1 MDSYVTIREVL
12 ASLLASLDERGLPF
26 DTVAFR
32 TACDKARKLLSEES
46 AGSASFVEWLD
57 NYFRAMRFDPKHHLG
72 LGDIRLTLGQQTDL
86 LAAAKCARTTHEG

>member
-32 TACDKARKLLSEES
+32 TACDKARELLSEES
-46 AGSASFVEWLD
+46 AGSTSFAAWLHD
-57 NYFRAMRFDPKHHLG
+57 YFRAMRFNPKHHLG
-72 LGDIRLTLGQQTDL
+72 LGDIRLTLGQQDDL
-86 LAAAKCARTTHEG
+86 VVAAERAYMLQR